1 MSATTPPLPPRLRWR
16 QQRTRGALLSS
27 DDYGPSVERE
37 AQGQVLWR
45 VQHEGCWRKWELRA
59 AVALVKGR
67 TAASTATFLKC
78 GAHALLGS
86 LPVRAQ
92 WPGFKAAGPAA
103 CCQRV
108 TSATLT
114 AMYPEIRWVT
124 ASAWSTGRL
133 LPVRETISASSH
145 GPGHRLPC
153 SYHTTRSVL
162 PAWWDAACTMVS
174 ASSKSPRA
182 AASAKRRACRRS
194 CHRPSPVVATKTIA
208 HTKPTRTR
216 SIPRISSTPSHI
228 SAIALTCHRPR
239 RALTA
244 RRIPS
249 AARSNHARD
258 LRSRPGQ
265 QRRLDR
271 ATAGREPIDDLPSGP
286 AVDGDAH
293 GCD

>member
-1 MSATTPPLPPRLRWR
+1 MSATTRLLPPPRWR

-27 DDYGPSVERE
+27 DDFGSSVERE

-59 AVALVKGR
+59 AVALVRAGQLLCG
-67 TAASTATFLKC
+67 AAFLKC

-92 WPGFKAAGPAA
+92 WPGFEAAGPAA

-114 AMYPEIRWVT
+114 AMYPEIRRVT
-124 ASAWSTGRL
+124 ASAWPTG
-133 LPVRETISASSH
+133 TISASSH
-145 GPGHRLPC
+145 GPRHRLPC

-162 PAWWDAACTMVS
+162 PAWWDAARTMVS

-228 SAIALTCHRPR
+228 
-239 RALTA
+239 
-244 RRIPS
+244 
-249 AARSNHARD
+249 
-258 LRSRPGQ
+258 
-265 QRRLDR
+265 
-271 ATAGREPIDDLPSGP
+271 
-286 AVDGDAH
+286 
-293 GCD
+293 